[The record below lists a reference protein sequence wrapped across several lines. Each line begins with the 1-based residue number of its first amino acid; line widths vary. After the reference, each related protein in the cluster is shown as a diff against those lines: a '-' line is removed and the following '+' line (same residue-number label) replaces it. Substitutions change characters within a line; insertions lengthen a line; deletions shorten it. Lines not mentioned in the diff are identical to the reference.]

1 MSDLLAD
8 QTAVVTGGS
17 SGIGRAISLAFAEE
31 GADVV
36 VADIREEPR
45 QGGEPTH
52 ERIAEETE
60 AEARFVECDVS
71 DPNQLDEAVET
82 AEEWGGIDVMVN
94 NAGYIRQEDFLDVSE
109 EEYDDLM
116 GVNVKG
122 AFFGAQAAAKRMV
135 ENSGGTMINLS
146 SVEGLQGTE
155 RPTYSTSKGA
165 VRLLTYSLANTLGS
179 EGIQVNAI
187 HPGLVETAM
196 TTDDVQIIG
205 TDVEEQMVAQTPEG
219 RPGQPEDI
227 AGGAVFLA
235 SDLSSYANGE
245 SLVLDG
251 GLTSTQ

>member
-1 MSDLLAD
+1 VSDLLAD

-36 VADIREEPR
+36 IADIREEPR

-52 ERIAEETE
+52 ERIAGETD
-60 AEARFVECDVS
+60 ADARFVECDVS
-71 DPNQLDEAVET
+71 DVEQLDEAVET

-94 NAGYIRQEDFLDVSE
+94 NAGYIRVEDFLDVSE

-116 GVNVKG
+116 TVNVKG
-122 AFFGAQAAAKRMV
+122 MFFGAQAAAKRMV
-135 ENSGGTMINLS
+135 NSNEGTIINVS
-146 SVEGLQGTE
+146 SVEGLRGTE

-165 VRLLTYSLANTLGS
+165 TRLLTYSLANTLGD
-179 EGIQVNAI
+179 EGIRVNAI

-196 TTDDVQIIG
+196 TTDDAPIIG
-205 TDVEEQMVAQTPEG
+205 TELEEEFLAQTPQG
-219 RPGQPEDI
+219 RAGQPEDI

-235 SDLSSYANGE
+235 SDLASYANGS

-251 GLTSTQ
+251 GLTNTQ